1 MSEPWGIKSLKVV
14 DEVQINTSNMGD
26 NLEQTL
32 LVIKDAYVRLVKILT
47 KEKNDLEHIIRQA
60 KASIELIDICLLDCE
75 STEKY
80 RKTMMELSSIY
91 REIYKPRVGLSD
103 YFIWDDNYDKR
114 MVANNELDGIKDILL
129 KEFKR
134 DI

>member
-1 MSEPWGIKSLKVV
+1 
-14 DEVQINTSNMGD
+14 
-26 NLEQTL
+26 LEQTL

-47 KEKNDLEHIIRQA
+47 KEKNDIEYILRKA
-60 KASIELIDICLLDCE
+60 KASIELIDVCLLDCE
-75 STEKY
+75 SAEQY

-91 REIYKPRVGLSD
+91 RDINKPRVGLSE

-114 MVANNELDGIKDILL
+114 IVANNELDGIKGILL

>member
-1 MSEPWGIKSLKVV
+1 MTELWGI
-14 DEVQINTSNMGD
+14 

-32 LVIKDAYVRLVKILT
+32 LAIKDAYVRLVKILT
-47 KEKNDLEHIIRQA
+47 KEKNDLEHIILQA
-60 KASIELIDICLLDCE
+60 NASIKLIDKCLLDCE
-75 STEKY
+75 SGEQY

-91 REIYKPRVGLSD
+91 RDINKPRVGLSD

-114 MVANNELDGIKDILL
+114 IVANNELDGIKGILL

>member
-1 MSEPWGIKSLKVV
+1 MTVLWGI
-14 DEVQINTSNMGD
+14 

-47 KEKNDLEHIIRQA
+47 KEKKDLEHIIRQA
-60 KASIELIDICLLDCE
+60 KASIELIEICLLDCE
-75 STEKY
+75 SAEQY

-91 REIYKPRVGLSD
+91 REIDKPRVGLSD

-114 MVANNELDGIKDILL
+114 IVANNELDGIKDILL
-129 KEFKR
+129 KELKR

>member
-1 MSEPWGIKSLKVV
+1 MCQSTLGNKDLV
-14 DEVQINTSNMGD
+14 DEVPITVLWVI
-26 NLEQTL
+26 NLERTL

-47 KEKNDLEHIIRQA
+47 KEKNDIEYALRKA
-60 KASIELIDICLLDCE
+60 KASIELIDVYLLDCKSAE
-75 STEKY
+75 QY

-91 REIYKPRVGLSD
+91 HDINKPRVGLSD

-114 MVANNELDGIKDILL
+114 IVANNELDGIKGILL

>member
-1 MSEPWGIKSLKVV
+1 M
-14 DEVQINTSNMGD
+14 
-26 NLEQTL
+26 EQTL
-32 LVIKDAYVRLVKILT
+32 LVIKDAYVHLVKILT
-47 KEKNDLEHIIRQA
+47 KEKNDIEYLLRKA
-60 KASIELIDICLLDCE
+60 KASIELIDVYLLNCE
-75 STEKY
+75 SAERY

-91 REIYKPRVGLSD
+91 HEIDKPRVGLSD

-114 MVANNELDGIKDILL
+114 IVANNELDGIKDILL